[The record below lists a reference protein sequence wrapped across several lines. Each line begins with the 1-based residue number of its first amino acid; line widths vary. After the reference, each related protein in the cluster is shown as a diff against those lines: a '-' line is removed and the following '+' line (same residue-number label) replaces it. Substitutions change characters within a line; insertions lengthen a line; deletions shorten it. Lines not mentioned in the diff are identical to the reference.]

1 MFVGDELVGVASPI
15 TVDGEQLYFITIQS
29 DRVGE
34 KLTFR
39 TADGQWLDVQI
50 NNPYGEADRSTKGRK
65 EIVNN
70 IDSHIGSLESPV
82 VLTPADNDNVYKII
96 ENEHVVI
103 IRDGKRYDITGQKME
118 N

>member
-1 MFVGDELVGVASPI
+1 M
-15 TVDGEQLYFITIQS
+15 YFITIQS

-34 KLTFR
+34 KLTFS
-39 TADGQWLDVQI
+39 TAEGLLLRSVDISTSRYLDI
-50 NNPYGEADRSTKGRK
+50 SYSADAHYGT
-65 EIVNN
+65 
-70 IDSHIGSLESPV
+70 LESPV
-82 VLTPADNDNVYKII
+82 LLTPADNDNVYKII